1 MLHRDWENAAPGGPS
16 PRGIQAL
23 WRRRTQG
30 KGVTQEPGEG
40 CESSSR
46 NVVSRK
52 SFGRGE

>member
-40 CESSSR
+40 CESSSK